1 MNIIKNHQ
9 HQFIANMFVIRKVFQ
24 CPTLRLTWLKILVEI
39 SNILVGSRRLPFSMA
54 KTKES
59 ALRASKSPMASKA
72 SPKSATRPARSP
84 ATGKPKKPAAAKTKR
99 APPKPDCENDE
110 RPLKQQKFGIPTPE
124 GMKKLFATPPP
135 SAESASSQGTA
146 CATSE
151 QSTKSR
157 PADDQCVVGALTSG
171 HGHDASNPSQCA
183 TALTTETET
192 KTSDLVDTCPVA
204 EQPPTSSDGAVL
216 PEQSIDE
223 HVPEDSVHQAIKPD
237 GGVGVTEAALPEQ
250 SSAEFGA
257 DHVAQD
263 AITRDDD
270 HVASPEV
277 CNVKAKFAADQARRK
292 ESIGEFLNWPTKLI
306 QTMWKQQPEVE
317 GDAGLEYGDMLSHL
331 RGCICGLRVSTAF
344 SGIDT
349 PCVALDAL
357 AAAVATQ
364 SGDPIEKRPKFQ
376 NVYGVEWYSKSQYE
390 LQRSPHGPH
399 CLFSDISEFWSQC
412 MKQKLDT
419 LIDQGQ
425 LVDVLTQLLSSP
437 TTDMST
443 ITCSH
448 AHCLNCNKMC
458 EVTWITLACG
468 VRLDVRHCMCETL

>member
-1 MNIIKNHQ
+1 MNINQ
-9 HQFIANMFVIRKVFQ
+9 ANIAVIRKVFQ
-24 CPTLRLTWLKILVEI
+24 CATAIVDILVLVV
-39 SNILVGSRRLPFSMA
+39 ILVGSRRLPISMA

-59 ALRASKSPMASKA
+59 ALRASKSPVASKA

-84 ATGKPKKPAAAKTKR
+84 ATGKPKKPAAAQTKR
-99 APPKPDCENDE
+99 APPKPGCDSDD
-110 RPLKQQKFGIPTPE
+110 RPLKQQRFGIPTQE
-124 GMKKLFATPPP
+124 GIRKLFPKPPPPP
-135 SAESASSQGTA
+135 STDTASSQGTT

-171 HGHDASNPSQCA
+171 HGHDAANPSQCA
-183 TALTTETET
+183 TVLTTETEP
-192 KTSDLVDTCPVA
+192 SDLVDTCPVA
-204 EQPPTSSDGAVL
+204 EQPPTSSDGVAFPEQSSDERGPVESAHQASTPDGGVSITEATL
-216 PEQSIDE
+216 PEQSI
-223 HVPEDSVHQAIKPD
+223 P
-237 GGVGVTEAALPEQ
+237 
-250 SSAEFGA
+250 EFGEG
-257 DHVAQD
+257 HVVQNAV
-263 AITRDDD
+263 TRDDD
-270 HVASPEV
+270 HLASPNV
-277 CNVKAKFAADQARRK
+277 CNLKAQFAADQERRK

-331 RGCICGLRVSTAF
+331 RGCICGLRVSTAL
-344 SGIDT
+344 SGTDT

-364 SGDPIEKRPKFQ
+364 SGGPIEKRPKFQ

-390 LQRSPHGPH
+390 LQRSPHGPR
-399 CLFSDISEFWSQC
+399 CLFSDISEFWSPC
-412 MKQKLDT
+412 MHQKLDT

-458 EVTWITLACG
+458 EVTWITLAFG
-468 VRLDVRHCMCETL
+468 A